1 MKANPG
7 GQLTPG
13 EVIGRDG
20 LIRKL
25 WRVLE
30 TRSLVLSAER
40 RMGKTSVI
48 KKMTAEA
55 SPSKLPIYRDLE
67 GIRTPIE
74 FVETLYRDVETYLG
88 KIQRVANRVRTFLA
102 HLGGAEVGNI
112 LKFPPISAPHWKTL
126 LTNTVE
132 DLVEHQD
139 RDVILFWDEMPLML
153 FNIRQSAGET
163 VAMELLDVLRSLRQT
178 HLRLRMVFT
187 GSVGLHNVISALK
200 RAGYANDPTNDM
212 DLVDVPPLE
221 MKDATRLAELLLQG
235 ENLTAL
241 PEVAKTI
248 AEAVDGVPYFIHHVV
263 DQLAQTEGMI
273 DATTVLRVVSASLT
287 DPHDRWHMG
296 YYSDRLKTYYSPEEQ
311 KLAFLALDVLAFE
324 SKALPFNE
332 LFNLV
337 KSRLVTEDAEACRQL
352 LELLQQ
358 DHYLVRDEQGRYLFR
373 FQLIKRWWKQSRGT
387 A

>member
-7 GQLTPG
+7 GQLNPR
-13 EVIGRDG
+13 EVIGRDR
-20 LIRKL
+20 LIRNL

-40 RMGKTSVI
+40 RMGKTCII

-74 FVETLYRDVETYLG
+74 FVETLYRDVETYLR
-88 KIQRVANRVRTFLA
+88 KIQRMANRVRAFLN
-102 HLGGAEVGNI
+102 HLGGAEIGS
-112 LKFPPISAPHWKTL
+112 LFKFPPISAPHWKAL

-132 DLVEHQD
+132 DLVEYQD

-153 FNIRQSAGET
+153 FNVRQSAGET
-163 VAMELLDVLRSLRQT
+163 VAMELLDVLRSLRQQ

-212 DLVDVPPLE
+212 DRVDVPPLE
-221 MKDATRLAELLLQG
+221 MKDATQLAKLLLEG

-241 PEVAKTI
+241 PEVATLI

-263 DQLAQTEGMI
+263 DQLAQMEGVI
-273 DATTVLRVVSASLT
+273 DGPSVSRVVSASLT

-296 YYSDRLKTYYSPEEQ
+296 YYSDRLNVYYSPQEQ
-311 KLAFLALDVLAFE
+311 KLALLTLDVLAFE
-324 SKALPFNE
+324 SRALPFNE

-352 LELLQQ
+352 LQLLQE
-358 DHYLVRDEQGRYLFR
+358 DHYLVRDDQGRYLFR
-373 FQLIKRWWKQSRGT
+373 FELVKRWWKQSRGT